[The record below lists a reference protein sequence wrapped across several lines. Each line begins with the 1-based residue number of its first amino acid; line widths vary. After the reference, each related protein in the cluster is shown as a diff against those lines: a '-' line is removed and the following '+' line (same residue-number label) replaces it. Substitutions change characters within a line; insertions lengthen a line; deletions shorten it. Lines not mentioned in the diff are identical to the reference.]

1 MANRI
6 ELLIEVATLYY
17 EQNCTQ
23 TYIAKKLNISRPTV
37 ASLLQEA
44 RDKGIVKISIM
55 KINKDTIDISNSIKE
70 KYNIPNVFVSKEN
83 TVYSKKE
90 VGILCANYIE
100 SKKDT
105 NIKIGVGFGS
115 TVYEYVKS
123 ANYIKTNFKGLIP
136 IMGGVEL
143 NDEALHSNHLCY
155 TLSRKYSCNMRFFY
169 APVKA
174 ESLAQKKM
182 LIDSHMVKSAIE
194 EAKKV
199 DLAIVGV
206 GNPLN
211 MSTYQKL
218 HYILDEDLDILE
230 KNEAVGDIVTSLFNK
245 DAEEIITPSSE
256 KFIGLSIYD
265 LKNIPEVVVLATGY
279 QKSEAVKALI
289 SNKIVSTLIID
300 YELANILISS

>member
-1 MANRI
+1 MTKRL
-6 ELLIEVATLYY
+6 ELLIEVASLFY

-44 RDKGIVKISIM
+44 KDKGIVKISIM
-55 KINKDTIDISNSIKE
+55 KINKDTINISNALKK
-70 KYNIPNVFVSKEN
+70 KYNIPHVLVSKEDS
-83 TVYSKKE
+83 TYSKKE

-100 SKKDT
+100 SKKDL

-123 ANYIKTNFKGLIP
+123 ANYIKTNFKGLTP
-136 IMGGVEL
+136 LMGGVEL
-143 NDEALHSNHLCY
+143 NDEALHSNHLCF
-155 TLSRKYSCNMRFFY
+155 TLSRKYSCGMSFIY
-169 APVKA
+169 SPVKA
-174 ESLAQKKM
+174 ESLEQKKM
-182 LIDSHMVKSAIE
+182 LINSHMVKTAID

-211 MSTYQKL
+211 KSTYQKL
-218 HYILDEDLDILE
+218 KYLSDEDIKILK
-230 KNEAVGDIVTSLFNK
+230 KNHAVGDIVTSLFNK
-245 DAEEIITPSSE
+245 DAEEIITPASE
-256 KFIGLSIYD
+256 KFIGISIND
-265 LKNIPEVVVLATGY
+265 LKNIPEVVVLATGH

-289 SNKIVSTLIID
+289 NKNIITTLIID
-300 YELANILISS
+300 YELANILIS